1 MTRNGFFER
10 LAVCLLTVLLVAC
23 TTDPNKK
30 KHQYF
35 DSGDRYFAKQNYR
48 AALIEYANALRVDP
62 DYEEARYKSA
72 QCYARLAMWPQ
83 AYQDLVRAVTI
94 KPDDLKAQIMLGN
107 LLLANREFAR
117 AQEIAE
123 GVLKKEPNNADAHIL
138 LANSYAGLN
147 NVEASLREMQDAI
160 TIAPDRSASYLNM
173 AELQLHAKDTGQAEA
188 NFKKAVEL
196 DPKSAGAEMALANFY
211 AQQRRFPDAEADFQ
225 KAIQLQPKDPLPRA
239 ALAKLYFV
247 QGQKDKAVEA
257 LTDAKKAAPDDPNAY
272 RMLGDFYFVTG
283 ALDQAVAEYQ
293 NVLHAHPKDQ
303 VSKSNLTQLLVFKGD
318 LNGAAALDAQLLKDD
333 PKGVR
338 ALILDG
344 EILIGQG
351 KPNDAIQPI
360 QSALKSEPDNALGHY
375 YLGLAFMATG
385 GDARAQSEWQEAL
398 RLRPRMLEAQRAL
411 ANLAVRRGNLQLLTD
426 SAAALVTDEPNS
438 PEGYIFRAMAT
449 FAHGDETG
457 TEADLQKAISLA
469 PDNPVPYAQL
479 GGLRLRQKRFS
490 EAEKLYQQALDR
502 GPRYFDAL
510 QGLVMTY
517 GAEKELPKAVAV
529 VQAQIQKV
537 PNDPAYY
544 RLLSG
549 VLLDSGQHDAAKVAV
564 EKSLELNNKD
574 ADSYL
579 LLVKIYTDDKRP
591 GDALEA
597 AQRWVQQS
605 PKDPRA
611 YVELGV
617 LQDGQGNWQQAEQTY
632 QKGLQVQPDYAPAA
646 NNLAYVM
653 LEHDQSPDEALTYA
667 QTAQRGMPANAQVD
681 DTLGL
686 AYYKKG
692 SYELAVSTLQGA
704 EKKDPQDPS
713 IHYHLGLACGKVNR
727 RDCARSEFELAL
739 KLNPNGPQSGEVKEA
754 LQGVSTQ

>member
-1 MTRNGFFER
+1 MTRLGSLKR
-10 LAVCLLTVLLVAC
+10 LLVCMLMLFLVAC
-23 TTDPNKK
+23 TTDPIKK

-35 DSGDRYFAKQNYR
+35 DSGERYFAKQNYR
-48 AALIEYANALRVDP
+48 AALIEYANALRIDA

-83 AYQDLVRAVTI
+83 AYQELVRAVSLN
-94 KPDDLKAQIMLGN
+94 PGDLKAQIMLGN

-123 GVLKKEPNNADAHIL
+123 TVLKKDPNNADGHIL

-160 TIAPDRSASYLNM
+160 GIAPDRSTSYLNM
-173 AELQLHAKDTGQAEA
+173 AELELHAKDAAQAEA

-196 DPKSAGAEMALANFY
+196 DPKSAGAQMALGNFY
-211 AQQRRFPDAEADFQ
+211 AQQRRFAEAEADFQ
-225 KAIQLQPKDPLPRA
+225 KAIQLQPKDPIPRA

-247 QGQKDKAVEA
+247 QGEKDKAVQA
-257 LTDAKKAAPDDPNAY
+257 LTDAKKAAPDDPAAY

-283 ALDQAVAEYQ
+283 ALDQAVTEYQ
-293 NVLHAHPKDQ
+293 AILRSHPKDQ
-303 VSKSNLTQLLVFKGD
+303 ISKSNLTQLYVFKGD
-318 LNGAAALDAQLLKDD
+318 LNNAASLDEQILKDT
-333 PKGVR
+333 PKDVR
-338 ALILDG
+338 ALILHG

-351 KPNDAIQPI
+351 KPNDAVEALQT
-360 QSALKSEPDNALGHY
+360 ALKSEPDNALGHY
-375 YLGLAFMATG
+375 YLGLAFVGTG
-385 GDARAQSEWQEAL
+385 DEARAQSEWQQAL
-398 RLRPRMLEAQRAL
+398 RLRPRMVEAQRAL
-411 ANLAVRRGNLQLLTD
+411 ANLAVRKGNLQLLTD

-449 FAHGDETG
+449 FGHGDETG
-457 TEADLQKAISLA
+457 AEADLQKAITLA
-469 PDNPVPYAQL
+469 PNNPVAYTQL

-490 EAEKLYQQALDR
+490 EAEKLYQEALDR

-517 GAEKELPKAVAV
+517 AAEKELPKAVAT

-544 RLLSG
+544 RLLGG
-549 VLLDSGQHDAAKVAV
+549 VLLDSGQHDAAKAAV
-564 EKSLELNNKD
+564 EKSLELNSKD
-574 ADSYL
+574 ADGYL
-579 LLVKIYTDDKRP
+579 LLVKIYTDEKNT
-591 GDALEA
+591 GGALST
-597 AQRWVQQS
+597 AQRWIQTS

-617 LQDGQGNWQQAEQTY
+617 LQDGQGSWQEAEQTY
-632 QKGLQVQPDYAPAA
+632 QKALQVLPDYAPAA

-653 LEHDQSPDEALTYA
+653 LEHDQNPDEALTFA
-667 QTAQRGMPANAQVD
+667 QTAQRGMPSNAQVD

-704 EKKDPQDPS
+704 EKRDPQDPS

-727 RDCARSEFELAL
+727 RDCALSELQLAL
-739 KLNPNGPQSGEVKEA
+739 KLNPNGPQSGEVREA
-754 LQGVSTQ
+754 LEGVRTQ